1 MQIRSVGIDLGKTTF
16 HLVALNAAGKV
27 LLRKKFTQKQ
37 LVTFTANMQI
47 SLIGMEACSGA
58 HFLGRVLREQG
69 HDVKLIPAQFVKPFV
84 KSNKNDFLDAEAI
97 AEAVDRQNMRFV
109 PIKTDDQL
117 DLQAMHRV
125 RDRLVAR
132 RTSVINQLRAFLL
145 ERGMVFAKTPF
156 KLKQAMPEILE
167 NAEANLTPRMRNLVS
182 LLWSEW
188 KDMEQQIVAMNE
200 EVEQIA
206 SSDPACQ
213 RLRQIPGIGPL
224 VATAIVAA
232 IGNGAAFHKG
242 REFSSWLGLVP
253 RQHST
258 GGKARLFGISK
269 RGNSYLRKLLV
280 HGARSAVLRVKRER
294 SPFGPW
300 LNALERRSPVKVVIT
315 AAANKLGPYRVGR
328 SFERT
333 GLSWSG
339 SGRKDCLKQRSTST
353 GIKFS
358 NQGLHWINK
367 TNEQVPLTACSQ
379 PAPRK
384 MVIHGRPVY
393 QEEHAAQ
400 LIMARSLHSPH
411 EGRIHL
417 RRSVDPLFA
426 FPLQSDGGPYI
437 CGRFGLQLDWD
448 TAPGVLNRLSRAD

>member
-1 MQIRSVGIDLGKTTF
+1 MRIRSVGIDLGKTTF

-27 LLRKKFTQKQ
+27 LVRKKFTQKQ
-37 LVTFTANMQI
+37 LITFTANMQT
-47 SLIGMEACSGA
+47 SLVGMEACSGA
-58 HFLGRVLREQG
+58 HFLGRVLRAQG

-132 RTSVINQLRAFLL
+132 RTSAINQLRAFLL
-145 ERGMVFAKTPF
+145 ERGMVFAKTPY

-167 NAEANLTPRMRNLVS
+167 NADANLTPRMRHLVG

-188 KDMEQQIVAMNE
+188 KVLEQQIAGMNE
-200 EVEQIA
+200 EVEKIA

-224 VATAIVAA
+224 VATAI
-232 IGNGAAFHKG
+232 GKGAAFHKG

-269 RGNSYLRKLLV
+269 RGNCYLRKLLI

-294 SPFGPW
+294 SPFGSW
-300 LNALERRSPVKVVIT
+300 LDSLERRSPVKIVIT
-315 AAANKLGPYRVGR
+315 AAANKLARIAWAV
-328 SFERT
+328 
-333 GLSWSG
+333 LSSG
-339 SGRKDCLKQRSTST
+339 NDY
-353 GIKFS
+353 
-358 NQGLHWINK
+358 
-367 TNEQVPLTACSQ
+367 
-379 PAPRK
+379 
-384 MVIHGRPVY
+384 RPV
-393 QEEHAAQ
+393 AA
-400 LIMARSLHSPH
+400 
-411 EGRIHL
+411 
-417 RRSVDPLFA
+417 
-426 FPLQSDGGPYI
+426 
-437 CGRFGLQLDWD
+437 
-448 TAPGVLNRLSRAD
+448 